1 MNADLKTILQK
12 MSKFT
17 KKIGDKVIQIGKIV
31 LNIIINILKDIKQ
44 KFPNMIIGAVIG
56 LILGLI
62 ISTIPVLGW
71 LLGGIIVPLCT
82 VAGGVLGFLADMKKK
97 VNNEQVNDLINQRLV
112 ELFSVKA

>member
-71 LLGGIIVPLCT
+71 LLGGIIIPL
-82 VAGGVLGFLADMKKK
+82 L
-97 VNNEQVNDLINQRLV
+97 
-112 ELFSVKA
+112 